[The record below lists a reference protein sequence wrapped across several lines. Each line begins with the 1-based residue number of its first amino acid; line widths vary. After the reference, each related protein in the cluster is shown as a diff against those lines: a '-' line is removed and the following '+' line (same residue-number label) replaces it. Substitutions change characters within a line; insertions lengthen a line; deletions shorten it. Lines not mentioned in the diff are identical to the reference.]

1 MTRVLYRTD
10 RFALPLPPGHRF
22 PLAKYARLGEQ
33 VALRVPDLV
42 VEPPAA
48 SDAELLRAHD
58 ASYIAAVSK

>member
-33 VALRVPDLV
+33 VALRVRDLV

-48 SDAELLRAHD
+48 SDAELGLL
-58 ASYIAAVSK
+58 